1 MLTALDRLTIYS
13 VMCFISFCSLVMMKA
28 SVEHS
33 FIPLIGVVASIGGIW
48 LEMHL
53 WQGSSEEHKH

>member
-13 VMCFISFCSLVMMKA
+13 VLCFISFCSLVMMKT

-33 FIPLIGVVASIGGIW
+33 FIPLIGVIASIGGIW
-48 LEMHL
+48 IEMHL
-53 WQGSSEEHKH
+53 WQDSSEEQKH

>member
-13 VMCFISFCSLVMMKA
+13 VMCFISFCSLVMMKT

-33 FIPLIGVVASIGGIW
+33 LMPLIGVIASIGGIW
-48 LEMHL
+48 LEVHL
-53 WQGSSEEHKH
+53 WNGSSEEQKH

>member
-13 VMCFISFCSLVMMKA
+13 VLCFISFCSLVMNTATEPSLMPLLGVIA
-28 SVEHS
+28 STS
-33 FIPLIGVVASIGGIW
+33 GIW

-53 WQGSSEEHKH
+53 WQGSSEEQGH